1 MTSFT
6 YNIKRNQ
13 AFIKSDSIELIR
25 EHFSYP
31 NEGAI
36 FAKRRGAWYVPTR
49 KYVITPT
56 GKYDVGLTL
65 DIVKFIKK
73 ELVTE
78 QIEFDNNIKSVINPK
93 LVADEAIL
101 SVTLRDYQL
110 EIVDT
115 CLKFGRGVVL
125 LATAG
130 GKTLTMA
137 NLLERLYKSA
147 KNKPTWKVLV
157 IVPDLGLVN
166 QTFSDFGSYNVSY
179 TFSKWTGNNNIDL
192 TTNVIIANLGIL
204 QSDKSDISWIANIDI
219 LIIDEVHKCKEK
231 NQINK
236 LIKNIATPHK
246 FGFTGTLPDN
256 SADLWNIC
264 GKIGPTIYHKC
275 SYDLRVE
282 NYISGV
288 LVKVVKL
295 NYKSKPENINS
306 ADYNADDPGE
316 QFRKEFDF
324 IFEHPFRNN
333 TIKNLTG
340 NIKQNTLILVDYIRH
355 GEILYN
361 LLSANQNKQVYFIR
375 GDVDVEERDKVKKLI
390 ENNTNVVCIAISK
403 IFSTGISI
411 NNLHYIIFASGGK
424 AKIKILQSIGRGLR
438 LHKSKSQLTI
448 IDLADQ
454 LKYGKRHSEK
464 RIELYKQEKIDI
476 TITEISES

>member
-31 NEGAI
+31 NEGGI

-93 LVADEAIL
+93 LVADKAVL

-157 IVPDLGLVN
+157 IVPVLGLVN
-166 QTFSDFGSYNVSY
+166 QTFSDFGS
-179 TFSKWTGNNNIDL
+179 
-192 TTNVIIANLGIL
+192 
-204 QSDKSDISWIANIDI
+204 
-219 LIIDEVHKCKEK
+219 
-231 NQINK
+231 
-236 LIKNIATPHK
+236 
-246 FGFTGTLPDN
+246 
-256 SADLWNIC
+256 
-264 GKIGPTIYHKC
+264 
-275 SYDLRVE
+275 
-282 NYISGV
+282 
-288 LVKVVKL
+288 
-295 NYKSKPENINS
+295 
-306 ADYNADDPGE
+306 
-316 QFRKEFDF
+316 
-324 IFEHPFRNN
+324 
-333 TIKNLTG
+333 
-340 NIKQNTLILVDYIRH
+340 
-355 GEILYN
+355 
-361 LLSANQNKQVYFIR
+361 
-375 GDVDVEERDKVKKLI
+375 
-390 ENNTNVVCIAISK
+390 
-403 IFSTGISI
+403 
-411 NNLHYIIFASGGK
+411 
-424 AKIKILQSIGRGLR
+424 
-438 LHKSKSQLTI
+438 
-448 IDLADQ
+448 
-454 LKYGKRHSEK
+454 
-464 RIELYKQEKIDI
+464 
-476 TITEISES
+476 